1 MIRSVNT
8 LEISRYTWNEI
19 LQNMKGK
26 SGIRDIAFNTWLNP
40 LRQYVVKDNTVIIM
54 IPAGR
59 TGVDYISKKYLPALK
74 ASIKEITGIEH
85 EVQFIPNVTL
95 M

>member
-1 MIRSVNT
+1 
-8 LEISRYTWNEI
+8 
-19 LQNMKGK
+19 
-26 SGIRDIAFNTWLNP
+26 
-40 LRQYVVKDNTVIIM
+40 M